1 MSGRLLIRNLSMDQ
15 LLPTYRDPPVVE
27 TALSVQFKPVR
38 GLRNA
43 HLGLFWQ
50 QSRDSFPTVTDAE
63 PIESQEETF
72 GGHRQRLPSFRFAT
86 GHQGARLQMESRDG
100 HMMIQLQ
107 NGRLVYNWRRMDD
120 GLYPRWD
127 RVLPEFLR
135 ALARFSHFLEAES
148 LPSIVPIQW
157 EVTYVNKFVRGR
169 EWRNSAEW
177 TDVVPG
183 LIGTA
188 CRLRTARLETI
199 RTDWHFVL
207 PESAGRLHVDVT
219 HGFDGPE
226 EEAEEFLILQ
236 LTTRGGIDEEKG
248 HDLNWG
254 LNTGREA
261 IVRSFSEITGKGVQ
275 TLWGKKR

>member
-1 MSGRLLIRNLSMDQ
+1 MDQ
-15 LLPTYRDPPVVE
+15 PLPSYRDPPVVE
-27 TALSVQFKPVR
+27 TALSVQFKPVK

-50 QSRDSFPTVTDAE
+50 QSRDSFPTVNDAE

-72 GGHRQRLPSFRFAT
+72 GGHRQRLPHFRFAT
-86 GHQGARLQMESRDG
+86 GHQGARLQMEARDG

-107 NGRLVYNWRRMDD
+107 NGRLVYNWRSLDD

-127 RVLPEFLR
+127 RVLREFLR
-135 ALARFSHFLEAES
+135 ALARFSGFLEAEG

-157 EVTYVNKFVRGR
+157 EVTYVNRFVRGR
-169 EWRNSAEW
+169 EWQENAEW

-188 CRLRTARLETI
+188 SRLRTASLETVS
-199 RTDWHFVL
+199 TNWHFVL
-207 PESAGRLHVDVT
+207 PERVGRLHVDLT
-219 HGFDGPE
+219 HGFAGPE
-226 EEAEEFLILQ
+226 DEAEEFLILQ
-236 LTTRGGIDEEKG
+236 LTARGGIDEEKG

-254 LNTGREA
+254 LNTGRKA

-275 TLWGKKR
+275 TLWGRER